1 MAAPKGTRPPAAG
14 KGRPKGSKNKVQQDV
29 REMVLAALSDA
40 GGRKYLAEQAE
51 ENPGA
56 FMALVGKCLPK
67 DINLKAT
74 VGLDQLL
81 LEATRRRE
89 S

>member
-1 MAAPKGTRPPAAG
+1 
-14 KGRPKGSKNKVQQDV
+14 
-29 REMVLAALSDA
+29 MVLSALADA
-40 GGRKYLAEQAE
+40 GGRKYLTTQAE

-67 DINLKAT
+67 DVNVTAT
-74 VGLDQLL
+74 LTLEQMLLDAAQKRN
-81 LEATRRRE
+81 AG